1 MSQELTLL
9 VWSVALT
16 VVQMLIATG
25 GVAHEHSLL
34 ALVGNRD
41 RPLPLRGWVG
51 RAQRAHRNMLENLVL
66 FAVVVIVADV
76 TSRENEWTA
85 LGAEIFFWSRCA
97 YAIVYIAGL
106 PWVRTAVW
114 TLSMVGL
121 ALIFVQ
127 LF

>member
-1 MSQELTLL
+1 MSLELVLL

-16 VVQMLIATG
+16 FIQMVIAVG
-25 GVAHEHSLL
+25 GAIHQLGVP
-34 ALVGNRD
+34 ALVGNREN
-41 RPLPLRGWVG
+41 LPALWGWAG
-51 RAQRAHRNMLENLVL
+51 RAERAHRNMLESLVL
-66 FAVVVIVADV
+66 FAVVVILADM

-85 LGAEIFFWSRCA
+85 LGAEVFFWSRCT

-106 PWVRTAVW
+106 PWLRTAVW
-114 TLSMVGL
+114 TLSMVGI

>member
-9 VWSVALT
+9 VWSVALA
-16 VVQMLIATG
+16 VVQMLVATG
-25 GVAHEHSLL
+25 GAAHQLGLL
-34 ALVGNRD
+34 PLIGNRD
-41 RPLPLRGWVG
+41 KLPALEGWAG
-51 RAQRAHRNMLENLVL
+51 RAQRAHRNMLESLVL

-97 YAIVYIAGL
+97 YAIAYIAGL

-114 TLSMVGL
+114 TLSMAGL
-121 ALIFVQ
+121 ALIFAQ